1 MATRPQEAIRAEEAL
16 PELRDAHASAHLGA
30 YLREL
35 RDRRTYVWHV
45 SINELK
51 TRQITNV
58 LGNLWHLLNPAL
70 TIGVYYLIFG
80 LLLKTDRGV
89 ENFLL
94 FLTVGLFIFQFTQK
108 ATISGAKS
116 IVSNKGII
124 KAVRFP
130 RALLPISSTT
140 TELLAAIPT
149 FAIMYVIAMLDGVG
163 PSTRWLAIV
172 PIVAIQFLFSLG
184 AAMLAA
190 RATTHFSDVQQ
201 ILPFIFR
208 LILYASGVIFSVDAY
223 VDGDSP
229 TRWLFTLN
237 PVYCFI
243 TLGRWSVMGGEFQAD
258 LLLSCLVWTVALL
271 VVGFL
276 WFRAG
281 EERYARD

>member
-1 MATRPQEAIRAEEAL
+1 MATRTEAAI
-16 PELRDAHASAHLGA
+16 PELRDAHASAQLGA

-35 RDRRTYVWHV
+35 WERRTYVWHV
-45 SINELK
+45 AINELRQ
-51 TRQITNV
+51 RQITSV

-70 TIGVYYLIFG
+70 TIGVYYVIFG
-80 LLLKTDRGV
+80 LLLQTDRGV
-89 ENFLL
+89 ESFLV

-108 ATISGAKS
+108 ATIDGARS
-116 IVSNKGII
+116 IVANKGII
-124 KAVRFP
+124 KAIRFP

-140 TELLAAIPT
+140 TEFLAAVPT
-149 FAIMYVIAMLDGVG
+149 FAIMYLVAMLGG
-163 PSTRWLAIV
+163 YSPNIRWLAIV
-172 PIVAIQFLFSLG
+172 PIIAIQFLFSLG

-190 RATTHFSDVQQ
+190 RATTHFVDTQQ

-223 VDGDSP
+223 VNADSW

-243 TLGRWSVMGGEFQAD
+243 TLARWAVMGGEFRAD

-271 VVGFL
+271 IVGFV